1 MDIFSARLAKNFY
14 QDYKIKSKENK
25 FTGIKSAARL
35 PKPCHRKTKTEINKK
50 KRRKKITVKS
60 ITLNCF
66 VGGEKYHK
74 QTLVQ
79 LAHRRTQITYSEEG
93 LSHMNIFKQLESEVQ
108 NNEQNVSKRNRH
120 LQMKCKFSKY
130 CTSLHVKF
138 ISGVT
143 DVIQPGSCPF

>member
-35 PKPCHRKTKTEINKK
+35 PKPCHRKTKTEIKK
-50 KRRKKITVKS
+50 LKKVTVKS

-108 NNEQNVSKRNRH
+108 NNEQNVSKRNQSSSNEMQIFEV
-120 LQMKCKFSKY
+120 LYKF
-130 CTSLHVKF
+130 TR
-138 ISGVT
+138 
-143 DVIQPGSCPF
+143 